1 MTDPV
6 YTDEQ
11 LDDTRKFFRDAA
23 QGKHGSFIPVKDRA
37 GQVADML
44 DDLAEK
50 RAEAK
55 FADNLFAAI
64 AGLQRASV
72 SPPLDYTG
80 DV

>member
-1 MTDPV
+1 MTDPKF
-6 YTDEQ
+6 TDRALDEQ
-11 LDDTRKFFRDAA
+11 RKFFRDAA

-55 FADNLFAAI
+55 LV
-64 AGLQRASV
+64 GRWVLRRGS
-72 SPPLDYTG
+72 YT
-80 DV
+80 VNA